1 MSRRSV
7 IRPGFAWL
15 ELLLA
20 LAMVALVLQLFP
32 PLLALANFR
41 NWSRSTW
48 FVVNTAV
55 VLSLL
60 TIRFGPDLFGDWRE
74 RRQRLATD
82 REKAEHIETRKA
94 HREAIERVKK
104 SRRRR
109 MY

>member
-1 MSRRSV
+1 MTRRLNAS
-7 IRPGFAWL
+7 PGFAWL

-32 PLLALANFR
+32 PLLVLVDFR

-48 FVVNTAV
+48 FAMNMVV
-55 VLSLL
+55 VLALL
-60 TIRFGPDLFGDWRE
+60 TFRFGPDLLSDWRG
-74 RRQRLATD
+74 RQQRLAAD
-82 REKAEHIETRKA
+82 REKAEHIETCKVQ
-94 HREAIERVKK
+94 REAIERVKR